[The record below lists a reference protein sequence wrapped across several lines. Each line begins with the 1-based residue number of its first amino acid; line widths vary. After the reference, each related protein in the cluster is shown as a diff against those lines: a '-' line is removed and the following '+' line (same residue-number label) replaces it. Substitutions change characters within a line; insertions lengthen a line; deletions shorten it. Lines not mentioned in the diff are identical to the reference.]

1 MSAAWLLTA
10 ALLMTVPASAQSI
23 FKCKGADGRTTYS
36 TAACPGEGATLPLT
50 TQGQAAKATSNTAV
64 AGVAP
69 SSGVAAPSSDDATA
83 PPPTYRAPLPKQC
96 DNKTS
101 LQFVVTRLDSA
112 ATPDDIRSFLA
123 DERFRLLRCEF
134 TRFSAEERR
143 ERDAAMRD
151 VEARDAVRRRAAML
165 RVEALY
171 DRYLNPSERTAR
183 ARQR

>member
-1 MSAAWLLTA
+1 M
-10 ALLMTVPASAQSI
+10 
-23 FKCKGADGRTTYS
+23 
-36 TAACPGEGATLPLT
+36 
-50 TQGQAAKATSNTAV
+50 
-64 AGVAP
+64 
-69 SSGVAAPSSDDATA
+69 
-83 PPPTYRAPLPKQC
+83 PKQC

>member
-10 ALLMTVPASAQSI
+10 ALFMTVPASAQSI

-134 TRFSAEERR
+134 TRFSAEEQR
-143 ERDAAMRD
+143 EREAAMRD
-151 VEARDAVRRRAAML
+151 LESRDAARRRTAML
-165 RVEALY
+165 RIEALY
-171 DRYLNPSERTAR
+171 DRYLTPSERTAR